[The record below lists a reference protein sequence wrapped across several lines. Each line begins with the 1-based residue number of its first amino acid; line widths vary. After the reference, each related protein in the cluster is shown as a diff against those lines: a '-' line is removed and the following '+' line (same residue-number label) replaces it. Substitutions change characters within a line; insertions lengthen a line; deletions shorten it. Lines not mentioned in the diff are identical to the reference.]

1 MPAVRKTSNSPH
13 CTMRKDKRRL
23 LLLTQDRRLLEDSKA
38 ALENESRHLV
48 EVRDTGMLT
57 PMLDRGAD
65 LVIID
70 LSLPLKSLEAC
81 AVELNAHRNLPVLV
95 LYAVSAEDWH
105 RVSPGNPLEEIL
117 ETPFAP
123 ELIQDAV
130 ERLLERGRF
139 LGGQDFVG
147 RSPLIQEL
155 RESILQIAS
164 APITVLLIGESGVG
178 KDAVAYALH
187 RYSQR
192 RDRPFKP
199 INCAAIPENLLENEL
214 FGHEKG
220 AFTDAKAQYR
230 GIFEQAD
237 GGTVFLDEIGEM
249 SLMAQVRLLRV
260 LEQREVTRIGGHNPI
275 SVDIRVIAATNK
287 DLQQAVSQREFRLDL
302 YHRLKVV
309 ELEIPPLRRRPQ
321 DIPQLIQ
328 HFLTQLSPKKG
339 PRFEGF
345 SSSAMDLLLEYD
357 WPGNVRELR
366 NLVEHLIFLGPRGKV
381 EPGDL
386 LSHLEK
392 PSAVHRQLPVPT
404 NKTVD
409 QSERE
414 LIYFALLD
422 LKREVSELRHIMEER
437 SLEAAPPPAA
447 EPIYPLEDAAF
458 AAAEPEKAPPTPSSA
473 LSGRTLKDLEK
484 EAIEHALDQVGGNRK
499 RAAQALGIGVR
510 TLYRK
515 LDEYG
520 LK

>member
-1 MPAVRKTSNSPH
+1 MG
-13 CTMRKDKRRL
+13 KDKHRL
-23 LLLTQDRRLLEDSKA
+23 LLLTQNRRLLEDSKA
-38 ALENESRHLV
+38 ALENDHRHLV
-48 EVRDTGMLT
+48 EVRNTGMLS
-57 PMLDRGAD
+57 PMLDRKID
-65 LVIID
+65 LVILD
-70 LSLPLKSLEAC
+70 LSLPPEDLDSC
-81 AVELNAHRNLPVLV
+81 AVTLNAHRNLPVLV
-95 LYAVSAEDWH
+95 LFATSAEDWD
-105 RVSPGNPLEEIL
+105 RISPGNPLEEALKIPF
-117 ETPFAP
+117 TP
-123 ELIQDAV
+123 EQLDCAV
-130 ERLLERGRF
+130 KKLLEKGQFIR
-139 LGGQDFVG
+139 GQDFVG
-147 RSPLIQEL
+147 SSPLIQEL
-155 RESILQIAS
+155 RESILQIAR

-187 RYSQR
+187 KYSPR
-192 RDRPFKP
+192 RDQPFKP

-220 AFTDAKAQYR
+220 AFTDAKAQFQ
-230 GIFEQAD
+230 GIFEQAV

-287 DLQQAVSQREFRLDL
+287 DLQQAVGQREFRLDL

-321 DIPQLIQ
+321 DIPLLVQY
-328 HFLTQLSPKKG
+328 FATQLSPQNG
-339 PRFEGF
+339 ARFEGF
-345 SSSAMDLLLEYD
+345 STSAMNLLLEYD

-366 NLVEHLIFLGPRGKV
+366 NLVEHLVFLGPRGRV
-381 EPGDL
+381 EPADL

-392 PSAVHRQLPVPT
+392 PSSLQRQLPVPT

-422 LKREVSELRHIMEER
+422 LKREVSELKHILEER
-437 SLEAAPPPAA
+437 YLDPVPPPSAA
-447 EPIYPLEDAAF
+447 PIYPLEDAAF
-458 AAAEPEKAPPTPSSA
+458 AAAEPQKAAPNPPLPF
-473 LSGRTLKDLEK
+473 SGRTLKDLEK
-484 EAIEHALDQVGGNRK
+484 EAIEHALDQVRGNRK
-499 RAAQALGIGVR
+499 RAAQVLGIGVR

-515 LDEYG
+515 LNEYG

>member
-1 MPAVRKTSNSPH
+1 
-13 CTMRKDKRRL
+13 MRKDKRRL
-23 LLLTQDRRLLEDSKA
+23 LFLTQDRRLLEDSKA

-48 EVRDTGMLT
+48 EVRDSGMLP
-57 PMLDRGAD
+57 PMLGRGAD

-70 LSLPLKSLEAC
+70 LSLPQKSLEAC
-81 AVELNAHRNLPVLV
+81 AAELAAHRHLPVLV

-105 RVSPGNPLEEIL
+105 RVSPGNPLEEVL
-117 ETPFAP
+117 EKTPFAP
-123 ELIQDAV
+123 ELLQDTV
-130 ERLLERGRF
+130 ERLLEKGEF
-139 LGGQDFVG
+139 LGGRDFVG
-147 RSPLIQEL
+147 RSPLMQEL

-164 APITVLLIGESGVG
+164 APITVLLVGESGVG

-187 RYSQR
+187 QYSQR

-220 AFTDAKAQYR
+220 AFTDAKAQFR

-321 DIPQLIQ
+321 DIPQLIH
-328 HFLTQLSPKKG
+328 HFVTRLSPKKG

-366 NLVEHLIFLGPRGKV
+366 NLVEHLIFLGPRGEV

-422 LKREVSELRHIMEER
+422 LKREVSELRHILEER
-437 SLEAAPPPAA
+437 SLEPAPPPAA

-458 AAAEPEKAPPTPSSA
+458 AAAEPEKAPPTPSIA

-499 RAAQALGIGVR
+499 RAAQALGMGVR